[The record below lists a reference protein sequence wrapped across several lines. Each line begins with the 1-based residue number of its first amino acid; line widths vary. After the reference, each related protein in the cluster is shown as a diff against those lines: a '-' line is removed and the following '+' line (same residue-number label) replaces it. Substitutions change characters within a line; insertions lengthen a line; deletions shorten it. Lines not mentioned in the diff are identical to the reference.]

1 MGIET
6 IKATLLSEIEQ
17 LEESLQIITRRLKEG
32 KAIGSHTNVDASKI
46 NNLIGKYQLLMAM
59 SKEVT
64 EVTEQINR

>member
-1 MGIET
+1 VGIET